1 MLTLVLPAPLHENS
15 MRRAFL
21 ACLAAALLPLS
32 ASAQGW
38 PARPI
43 KMIVPFPAGGPTDVM
58 TRILSDKLAQALGQ
72 PVVVDNKPGAGGT
85 IGSDLVAKSQA
96 DGYTLLMATGSTH
109 SVGPYL
115 GKVPYDPQKDFT
127 PIIYVGYGT
136 NILLVS
142 PKLGVNTVQELI
154 ALGKKDPGKLNYAT
168 SGIGSVAHLT
178 AEMFASM
185 AGIKLTHVPYK
196 GTQLS
201 ITDIANGQVAML
213 FDNVMT
219 AKPHVDSGRLKGIA
233 ISSKERSSI
242 VPNMPTVAESGLP
255 GFDSW
260 NYFGIFGPANLPQPI
275 VQRVNA
281 EMNKIL
287 QDPAVKKRL
296 TGDLGFEITGGTP
309 QQFTAV
315 IQSEAQRW
323 SKVIREA
330 NVKPE

>member
-1 MLTLVLPAPLHENS
+1 MLTLTLPAFLRESPML
-15 MRRAFL
+15 RRLL
-21 ACLAAALLPLS
+21 ACLAAALVPFA
-32 ASAQGW
+32 ASAQNW
-38 PARPI
+38 PQRPV
-43 KMIVPFPAGGPTDVM
+43 KMVVPFPAGGPTDVM
-58 TRILSDKLAQALGQ
+58 TRNLADKLGQALGQ

-85 IGSDLVAKSQA
+85 IGSDLVAKAPA

-127 PIIYVGYGT
+127 PIVYVGFAT
-136 NILLVS
+136 NVLLVS
-142 PKLGVNTVQELI
+142 PKLGVNNVRELI
-154 ALGKKDPGKLNYAT
+154 ELAKQDPGKLNYST

-178 AEMFASM
+178 SEMFASM

-201 ITDIANGQVAML
+201 ITDLANGQVAML

-219 AKPHVDSGRLKGIA
+219 GKPHVDSKRLKGIA
-233 ISSKERSSI
+233 ISSRTRSSI
-242 VPNMPTVAESGLP
+242 MPDIPTVAESGLP

-260 NYFGIFGPANLPQPI
+260 HYFGIYGPAGLPPAI
-275 VQRVNA
+275 TQRVNA
-281 EMNKIL
+281 EMNRIL
-287 QDPAVKKRL
+287 ADPAIKERFF
-296 TGDLGFEITGGTP
+296 TLGFEITGGTP
-309 QQFTAV
+309 AEFAAV

-323 SKVIREA
+323 SKVIKEA

>member
-1 MLTLVLPAPLHENS
+1 ML
-15 MRRAFL
+15 RALL
-21 ACLAAALLPLS
+21 ACLAAAVIPFA
-32 ASAQGW
+32 ASAQNW

-58 TRILSDKLAQALGQ
+58 TRILSEKLSQALGQ

-85 IGSDLVAKSQA
+85 IGSDLVAKSPA
-96 DGYTLLMATGSTH
+96 DGYMLLMATGSTH

-127 PIIYVGYGT
+127 PVIYVGYGT

-142 PKLGVNTVQELI
+142 PKLGVNSVKELI
-154 ALGKKDPGKLNYAT
+154 ELAKKDPGKLNYAT

-233 ISSKERSSI
+233 ISSKERSTL

-260 NYFGIFGPANLPQPI
+260 NYFGIFGPANLPAPI

-287 QDPAVKKRL
+287 ADPAVKKRL

-315 IQSEAQRW
+315 IQQEAQRW